1 MQRVKKDARMPPK
14 AKFTRKTIDAAVLAL
29 VREKGSGALT
39 SRELGT
45 ALWSLAACFVV
56 FKSMHEV
63 REAVRSAQRFIYIR
77 KLSHIYPLSR

>member
-1 MQRVKKDARMPPK
+1 MPLK

-45 ALWSLAACFVV
+45 ALWSSAACFAV

-63 REAVRSAQRFIYIR
+63 REAIRSAQ
-77 KLSHIYPLSR
+77 